1 MPSISFFMEKIMP
14 WYVQSLFISVSLAMD
29 AFAVSLSNGLTN
41 KKMPVK
47 YMIITALSFGLFQ
60 GAMPLIGYLLG
71 SIFEKWIEVAIP
83 IIGFV
88 ILLFLGVKMLLDAAK
103 EIKEEKKLKEENDGA
118 IVVHGNG
125 ILADII
131 YGEKPYKFAVK
142 TLIVQSIATSID
154 ALTVGFVY
162 IGKDVIEVYVTFA
175 LIAIITFGICVG
187 GVAIGKKFGDKL
199 KSKAGILGGV
209 ILIAI
214 GLKLLI
220 EFLIERFA

>member
-1 MPSISFFMEKIMP
+1 MP
-14 WYVQSLFISVSLAMD
+14 WYVQSIFISVSLAMD

-60 GAMPLIGYLLG
+60 GVMPLIGYLLG

-88 ILLFLGVKMLLDAAK
+88 ILFLLGIKMLLDAVK
-103 EIKEEKKLKEENDGA
+103 EIKEEKKLSCENPEA
-118 IVVHGNG
+118 KPLGNG
-125 ILADII
+125 ILRDVI
-131 YGEKPYKFAVK
+131 YGERPYKFAIK
-142 TLIVQSIATSID
+142 TLLIQSVATSID

-162 IGKDVIEVYVTFA
+162 IGKDVVEVYVTFA
-175 LIAIITFGICVG
+175 LIAVITFGLCVG
-187 GVAIGKKFGDKL
+187 GVWIGKKFGDKL
-199 KSKAGILGGV
+199 KSKAGIFGGL

-220 EFLIERFA
+220 EFLIERVA

>member
-1 MPSISFFMEKIMP
+1 MP
-14 WYVQSLFISVSLAMD
+14 WYVQSFFISVSMSMD
-29 AFAVSLSNGLTN
+29 ACAVSLSNGLTQ

-47 YMIITALSFGLFQ
+47 HMILMALSFGLFQ
-60 GAMPLIGYLLG
+60 GAMPLIGYLFG
-71 SIFEKWIEVAIP
+71 SIFEEWIEVAVP

-88 ILLFLGVKMLLDAAK
+88 ILLLLGIKMLIDAIK
-103 EIKEEKKLKEENDGA
+103 EIKKEKKAKECECTDYCPTCLDEEEKA
-118 IVVHGNG
+118 
-125 ILADII
+125 
-131 YGEKPYKFAVK
+131 YKFSLK
-142 TLIVQSIATSID
+142 TLLVQSVATSID

-162 IGKDVIEVYVTFA
+162 IGKSAVEVYVTFA
-175 LIAIITFGICVG
+175 MIGLVTFGICVG
-187 GVAIGKKFGDKL
+187 GVYVGKKFGDKL

>member
-88 ILLFLGVKMLLDAAK
+88 ILLFLGVKMLLDATK

-125 ILADII
+125 ILAEII

-175 LIAIITFGICVG
+175 LIAVITFGICVG